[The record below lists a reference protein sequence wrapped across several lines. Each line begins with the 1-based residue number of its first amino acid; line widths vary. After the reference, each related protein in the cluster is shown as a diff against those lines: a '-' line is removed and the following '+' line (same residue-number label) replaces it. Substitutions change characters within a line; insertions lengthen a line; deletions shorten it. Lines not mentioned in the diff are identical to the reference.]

1 MAIPDL
7 TRRARKRDATRAE
20 ILETAREQ
28 MAREGAAALSLRA
41 IARQMGLSA
50 PALYRYFPDRDAL
63 VTALIVDAFNALADA
78 MAAAAGT
85 PAPTQADRLVALG
98 TTYRAWAIAHPQ
110 DYLLIF
116 GTPIPGYRAPAEI
129 TAPAAKRGMDVLV
142 EAVSAALD
150 SGEFDPPPSYAR
162 PSRALQLQLS
172 AWKTNY
178 GYQARTLALH
188 LALVAWTRIH
198 GIVSFELT
206 GALQPFFGDSTEL
219 YRAELHQLLLSAGLK
234 TD

>member
-1 MAIPDL
+1 MANPDL

-28 MAREGAAALSLRA
+28 MACEGAAALSLRA

-63 VTALIVDAFNALADA
+63 VTALIVDAFNALAADLET
-78 MAAAAGT
+78 AAHS
-85 PAPTQADRLVALG
+85 PAETQAARLLALG
-98 TTYRAWAIAHPQ
+98 NAYRTWALARPQ

-116 GTPIPGYRAPAEI
+116 GTPIPGYHAPAEF

-150 SGEFDPPPSYAR
+150 SGEFDPPPSYTR
-162 PSRALQLQLS
+162 PSRTLQLQLS
-172 AWKTNY
+172 AWKTKS
-178 GYQARTLALH
+178 GYRARTHALH
-188 LALVAWTRIH
+188 LALNAWTRMH
-198 GIVSFELT
+198 GLVSFELT
-206 GALQPFFGDSTEL
+206 GALQPFFGDITEI
-219 YRAELHQLLLSAGLK
+219 YRDELRQLLLSAGLK